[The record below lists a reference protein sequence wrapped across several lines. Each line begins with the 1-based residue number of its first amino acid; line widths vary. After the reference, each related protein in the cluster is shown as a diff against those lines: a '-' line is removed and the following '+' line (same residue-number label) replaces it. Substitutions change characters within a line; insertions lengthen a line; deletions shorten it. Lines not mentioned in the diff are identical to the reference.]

1 MPPRTNEEVKAH
13 RIFQMLPNNSKRIVL
28 NGPLLGGQERG
39 NAGNYNPK
47 TGQYRYLPSR
57 NEYLDLLNRIDSAGS
72 NFEQSNMNR
81 LEFIRGKHLKDALP
95 MRQEVIDRKI
105 REEICDGNME
115 KYNMLSDR
123 RKRMIQDAVIEY
135 DIELAKYIFNR
146 GVAKQSQAGGKKK
159 KATSSSS
166 SKKKVI
172 KKKVIKK

>member
-57 NEYLDLLNRIDSAGS
+57 NEYLDLLNRIH
-72 NFEQSNMNR
+72 FTERTPEQERINLNR

-95 MRQEVIDRKI
+95 MRQEVIDR
-105 REEICDGNME
+105 R
-115 KYNMLSDR
+115 
-123 RKRMIQDAVIEY
+123 
-135 DIELAKYIFNR
+135 
-146 GVAKQSQAGGKKK
+146 VAKQSQAGGKKK

-172 KKKVIKK
+172 KK

>member
-39 NAGNYNPK
+39 NEPNYR
-47 TGQYRYLPSR
+47 TRQYLPSR
-57 NEYLDLLNRIDSAGS
+57 NEYLDLLNRIH
-72 NFEQSNMNR
+72 FTERTPEQERINLNR

-95 MRQEVIDRKI
+95 MRQEVIDR
-105 REEICDGNME
+105 R
-115 KYNMLSDR
+115 
-123 RKRMIQDAVIEY
+123 
-135 DIELAKYIFNR
+135 
-146 GVAKQSQAGGKKK
+146 VAKQSQAGGKKK

-172 KKKVIKK
+172 KK